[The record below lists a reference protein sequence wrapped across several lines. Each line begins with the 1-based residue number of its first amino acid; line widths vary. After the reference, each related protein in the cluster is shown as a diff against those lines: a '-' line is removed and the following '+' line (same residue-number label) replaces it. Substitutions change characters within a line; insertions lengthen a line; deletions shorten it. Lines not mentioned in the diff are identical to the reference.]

1 MNKTT
6 NIEELNTYLKN
17 CPKVEAKNFT
27 FESIFIF
34 IGLGLTNMIML
45 PLFFSGAIF
54 IASMFLMTYCFY
66 FAGGMLVI
74 APVLDYI
81 APSYVSGSFPMTLLM
96 TPFGFLFIM
105 LANYLL
111 GFFRAMRNKF
121 FKFGIQYIASDF
133 FLGKFVES

>member
-17 CPKVEAKNFT
+17 CPKIEAKNFT
-27 FESIFIF
+27 FESIF
-34 IGLGLTNMIML
+34 
-45 PLFFSGAIF
+45 IF

-81 APSYVSGSFPMTLLM
+81 APSYVSGSFPM
-96 TPFGFLFIM
+96 PS
-105 LANYLL
+105 
-111 GFFRAMRNKF
+111 
-121 FKFGIQYIASDF
+121 Q
-133 FLGKFVES
+133 